1 MPLFVFVCESK
12 GRSLFNDALENSS
25 FQLLLQSGLIRRLPR
40 TCVLVH
46 FEFFSVLIKLCFQD
60 PKVHHLCQSRLDCRW
75 WRIQVHIPFSYWTN
89 TQYHSN
95 MDFMQPTP
103 PPPEGGRGGW
113 LFPENGRWPPHV
125 GGVRLGWRLGW
136 KTIFL
141 IVSRGQTIHPTP
153 VWGPHTEPKF
163 RADRNRA
170 IVWTKRPK
178 KMPLFDRNVPK
189 WPVLGYTHFLAP
201 AHFPYRH
208 GQVLKTKKVSNLI

>member
-1 MPLFVFVCESK
+1 MQTSHQFSSGTVTSMKLLRSISTEYTVIQGTNRRYSPHRFSLSACVPNYWGRLLSK
-12 GRSLFNDALENSS
+12 L
-25 FQLLLQSGLIRRLPR
+25 
-40 TCVLVH
+40 
-46 FEFFSVLIKLCFQD
+46 
-60 PKVHHLCQSRLDCRW
+60 
-75 WRIQVHIPFSYWTN
+75 
-89 TQYHSN
+89 
-95 MDFMQPTP
+95 FMQ
-103 PPPEGGRGGW
+103 W

-189 WPVLGYTHFLAP
+189 WPVLGYTHFSHP
-201 AHFPYRH
+201 DHFPYRH
-208 GQVLKTKKVSNLI
+208 GQVLKAKKVPNVI